1 MTGPR
6 HHHPTREG
14 AGPFPSPDSEGG
26 EGPPSGEEAGPAG
39 TSLPEAEPGPPP
51 PAPGPAPA
59 RLPSWGLLPV
69 AVLLAVVLAL
79 AVAGALGRG
88 AGRLEGLASPTGGP
102 PSAPT
107 PGPAPTPTAP
117 PLPGRTVS
125 FPAEVRVGPL
135 SLRVFPLLR
144 PHRSCT
150 THALDRI
157 PAYLGGCPGRPG
169 LFLFRV
175 AVQNERPRRLP
186 FRLANFVLVDRT
198 GDLHVPAPARG
209 RFGGE
214 PFLPRFTLIGPGEAL
229 TGWVAFA
236 SGPGFVPD
244 RLTYPVGGELA
255 VVAFEGEHGVLPRP
269 EP

>member
-6 HHHPTREG
+6 RHRATGR
-14 AGPFPSPDSEGG
+14 GPDPSPPPEGRG
-26 EGPPSGEEAGPAG
+26 GPSSREEPAPAG
-39 TSLPEAEPGPPP
+39 ALPEAEGGRLPPP
-51 PAPGPAPA
+51 LVPA
-59 RLPSWGLLPV
+59 RLPSWGLLAV

-102 PSAPT
+102 SPSPSQ
-107 PGPAPTPTAP
+107 PGGP
-117 PLPGRTVS
+117 PSPPPPPGRTAS
-125 FPAEVRVGPL
+125 FPSEVRVGPL
-135 SLRVFPLLR
+135 SLRVFPVLR
-144 PHRSCT
+144 PHPPCT
-150 THALDRI
+150 AHTLDRV
-157 PAYLGGCPGRPG
+157 PAYLGDCPGRPG

-186 FRLANFVLVDRT
+186 FRLANFVLVDRA

-214 PFLPRFTLIGPGEAL
+214 RFLPRFALVPPGEAL
-229 TGWVAFA
+229 AGWVAFA